1 MIYDTLQAPS
11 LPHTWEPTRSPME
24 PSNYPSAS
32 PSDAPSPSPTEWET
46 AALKAK
52 RDAETKARALA
63 GRKRQEQRVINL
75 DSVST
80 TGREAQKV
88 WSTLSTSEALI
99 EVSEAQ

>member
-1 MIYDTLQAPS
+1 MKSFIS
-11 LPHTWEPTRSPME
+11 LEIDGTGGLYPGVLFTTNYLPRVYAENCFFIASSVSTAVDSSTWTTSIEGMMSI
-24 PSNYPSAS
+24 NQ
-32 PSDAPSPSPTEWET
+32 
-46 AALKAK
+46 
-52 RDAETKARALA
+52 
-63 GRKRQEQRVINL
+63 RKRQEQRIINL